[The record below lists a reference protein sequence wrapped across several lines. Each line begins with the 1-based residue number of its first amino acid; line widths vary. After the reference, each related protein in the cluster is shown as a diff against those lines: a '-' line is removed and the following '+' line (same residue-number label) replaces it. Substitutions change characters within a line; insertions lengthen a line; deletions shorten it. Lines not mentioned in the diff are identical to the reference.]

1 MGNIRVKNGTPV
13 GTDSLC
19 ETCRSSL
26 ILRGYR
32 ETETVVY
39 CVYNYDNMFIVPF
52 KVRDCSGYCDKTVL
66 SRCEMEDIA
75 LIINETTSAKP
86 AGFRKSS
93 DDEREVATVGFRTDA
108 DKE

>member
-26 ILRGYR
+26 ILRGNR

-39 CVYNYDNMFIVPF
+39 CVNNYDNMFIVPF

>member
-13 GTDSLC
+13 GNDSLC

-32 ETETVVY
+32 ETETIVY
-39 CVYNYDNMFIVPF
+39 CTYPFEEVLVVPF
-52 KVRDCSGYCDKTVL
+52 KIRDCSGYCDKTVPT
-66 SRCEMEDIA
+66 RCEMEEMA
-75 LIINETTSAKP
+75 LLINEATSAKP

-93 DDEREVATVGFRTDA
+93 DDDAKVASVGFRA
-108 DKE
+108 DED